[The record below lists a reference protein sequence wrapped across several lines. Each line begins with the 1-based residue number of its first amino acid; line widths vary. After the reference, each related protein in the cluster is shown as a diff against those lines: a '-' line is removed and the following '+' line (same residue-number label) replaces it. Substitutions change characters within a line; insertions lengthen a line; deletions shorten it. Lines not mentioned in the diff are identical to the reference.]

1 MLKATL
7 ILLILF
13 VVSVIIVKILTA
25 NMTPKEHAEHII
37 TGEYPTRITIVG
49 VIMLLT
55 FIGAIV
61 CGILT
66 IITW

>member
-13 VVSVIIVKILTA
+13 IVSVIVTIILTA
-25 NMTPKEHAEHII
+25 NMTPKENADYIV
-37 TGEYPTRITIVG
+37 TGEYPTRIMIVG

-55 FIGAIV
+55 FIGTIV

>member
-13 VVSVIIVKILTA
+13 VVSVIIAKILTA
-25 NMTPKEHAEHII
+25 NMTPKENAEHII
-37 TGEYPTRITIVG
+37 TGEYPTRIMIVG

-55 FIGAIV
+55 FIGTIV

>member
-1 MLKATL
+1 LLKATL

-13 VVSVIIVKILTA
+13 VVSVLIVKVLVT
-25 NMTPKEHAEHII
+25 NMTPKEHADYIV
-37 TGEYPTRITIVG
+37 TGEYPTRIIIMG

-55 FIGAIV
+55 FIGTII